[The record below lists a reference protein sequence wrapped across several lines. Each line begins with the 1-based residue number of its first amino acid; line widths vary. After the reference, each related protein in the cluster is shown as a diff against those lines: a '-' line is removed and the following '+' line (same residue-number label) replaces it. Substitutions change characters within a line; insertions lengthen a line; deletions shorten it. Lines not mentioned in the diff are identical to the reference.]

1 MVTVTGKDP
10 AGSTLRSQTLARFL
24 RIAPGSLVALPAD
37 RKPQLTTTA
46 HGSTA
51 PSTRPCRTW
60 MSDYDRREGAATGV
74 SKDYP
79 GFLFSTCLLNPP
91 MSNRHRHCQRR
102 RGSFEV
108 SDDGPGFPLSTCRC
122 RHRRGSRRLH
132 RTGQG
137 FCGLP
142 RVPFVA
148 FRRGL
153 TGEVVP
159 YLSGFRSEPADRP
172 GFLVHPS
179 RRRLPGEVAPYLAH
193 PDADDDAESTPT

>member
-91 MSNRHRHCQRR
+91 MPNRHRHCQRR
-102 RGSFEV
+102 RPHLGFLMMAPDFLCQPAVVDADVEAVADTEQVTV
-108 SDDGPGFPLSTCRC
+108 SVDSPGFL
-122 RHRRGSRRLH
+122 L
-132 RTGQG
+132 
-137 FCGLP
+137 LP
-142 RVPFVA
+142 C
-148 FRRGL
+148 RRGL
-153 TGEVVP
+153 TGEVAPTLAVSDP
-159 YLSGFRSEPADRP
+159 NLQALLPCAFFPARVDMR
-172 GFLVHPS
+172 GCA
-179 RRRLPGEVAPYLAH
+179 LPCAPRCR
-193 PDADDDAESTPT
+193 